1 MEPQEIIATAESS
14 SYPENWHVWTLRRGL
29 VLREVAWQ
37 AFITA
42 SGFLLLI
49 YGLSVTI
56 PDNFTQG
63 SLKAAFTISLLLL
76 FAIMAFGG
84 LALVA
89 GDVNRVRLA
98 GRYLLVMTP
107 DDFLK
112 RTPRGVT
119 QVPMEHITDIR
130 LAGVKPP
137 DSRDHERAGGSRT
150 AAPAAFMVPA
160 FLGGFATFLWRRPRQ
175 QPKLS
180 FVDERTGKTVVVS
193 QDHAFEDLGALEYV
207 LRIYVGDKERA
218 LRAARSRR

>member
-1 MEPQEIIATAESS
+1 MEPQEIIATAETG

-37 AFITA
+37 TFVAVIGFI
-42 SGFLLLI
+42 LLVF
-49 YGLSVTI
+49 GLAVTI

-84 LALVA
+84 LTLVL
-89 GDVNRVRLA
+89 GDINRLRLA

-107 DDFLK
+107 DDFIK

-119 QVPMEHITDIR
+119 HVPMEYVTDIR
-130 LAGVKPP
+130 LVGVKVT
-137 DSRDHERAGGSRT
+137 DNRDGGSRGANT
-150 AAPAAFMVPA
+150 PLAPASMLIALN
-160 FLGGFATFLWRRPRQ
+160 FLQRKPRQ
-175 QPKLS
+175 QAKLS
-180 FVDERTGKTVVVS
+180 FVDERENKTVVVG